1 MLQYCFYFI
10 FWFFG
15 QEACEILHP
24 LSNGTLTL
32 CIGRWSL
39 NLWTT
44 REVPCNIYIY
54 IYIYTYL
61 YILIEL
67 FLISLLIFNPGKI
80 YQSTDELGECRFD
93 AMNSWTSYCT
103 QNWVQTLVLPISGW
117 VIGIT
122 GQVLGVSEPQFRLR
136 VRTDLGVLLH
146 KREGT

>member
-1 MLQYCFYFI
+1 MCYNIASILYFGFLAKRHVRSYI
-10 FWFFG
+10 PSAMEPSPSALEGEVLTSG
-15 QEACEILHP
+15 QLGKSHA
-24 LSNGTLTL
+24 
-32 CIGRWSL
+32 
-39 NLWTT
+39 
-44 REVPCNIYIY
+44 IY